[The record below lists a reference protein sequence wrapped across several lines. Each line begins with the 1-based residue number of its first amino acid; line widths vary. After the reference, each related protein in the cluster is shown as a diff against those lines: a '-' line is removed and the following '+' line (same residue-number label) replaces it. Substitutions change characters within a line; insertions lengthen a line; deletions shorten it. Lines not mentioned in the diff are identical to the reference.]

1 MKHLRLYKKKCILP
15 KNLWSASLSVTSVH
29 VEGVFCYT
37 GCGFKATLWLNMWNQ
52 IWLGNSDNLCNSKIS
67 TNIVQIANDSQKK
80 MFQIQWLNSSLSLT
94 YVMCTCISLSERNL
108 IDFSRLKLALGT
120 KNYHLYSQWLLIVEM
135 LKYCTVSWYVT
146 ILWDSIGYKYHK

>member
-1 MKHLRLYKKKCILP
+1 MQ
-15 KNLWSASLSVTSVH
+15 KNLWSASPSVTSVP

-52 IWLGNSDNLCNSKIS
+52 IWLGNSNNLCNSKIS
-67 TNIVQIANDSQKK
+67 TNIIQITNGSQKK
-80 MFQIQWLNSSLSLT
+80 MFQIQWLYSSLSLT
-94 YVMCTCISLSERNL
+94 CVMCTWISLSERKL
-108 IDFSRLKLALGT
+108 IDFNRLRLALGT

-135 LKYCTVSWYVT
+135 LKYHTVSWNVT